1 MNSSP
6 TRMDVTML
14 TMPNWFLQGGPL
26 MWPLLFC
33 TFLLITI
40 TLERLFYW
48 WQLRSRLSMAAVND
62 RLMALSY
69 LKSDQPLEPL
79 GGCKDPALSMLNQA
93 FSAPSFDT
101 ISQLLENAAKRQLNR
116 MQRGQSVL
124 DTIITLAPMLG
135 ILGTVMGII
144 ESFQVLGGKGVDD
157 PSAVIGGIAQAL
169 VTTAAGLSVA
179 MMALLPY
186 NRFRHLVQ
194 QQALRLEYVGTQ
206 AEVMLSVSLERLEK
220 PVKLQSVSYAAG

>member
-1 MNSSP
+1 M
-6 TRMDVTML
+6 V
-14 TMPNWFLQGGPL
+14 TMPNWFIQGGPL

-33 TFLLITI
+33 LFLLITI
-40 TLERLFYW
+40 TLDRLIYW
-48 WQLRSRLSMAAVND
+48 WLLHSRLSATTVD
-62 RLMALSY
+62 KCLLTLSD
-69 LKSDQPLEPL
+69 LKANQLPATFLD
-79 GGCKDPALSMLNQA
+79 CKDPALSMVNQA
-93 FSAPSFDT
+93 LGAPSLDT
-101 ISQLLENAAKRQLNR
+101 ISQLLEVAAKNQIDR

-135 ILGTVMGII
+135 ILGTVLGII
-144 ESFQVLGGKGVDD
+144 ESFQVLGGRGIDD

-194 QQALRLEYVGTQ
+194 QQALRLEHIGTQ
-206 AEVMLSVSLERLEK
+206 AEAMLSISLERFES
-220 PVKLQSVSYAAG
+220 PVNLRSVSYAAG